1 MAVHEEQLKIPAP
14 IDRLFE
20 FLMRPANIALVS
32 DPSSGLQIV
41 DAPEIVQVGSIITF
55 RIAAF
60 GQVREATHQVIEFE
74 PHSRI
79 AEVQTAGPMKAW
91 RHTHTFES
99 DGDETILIERIDFEP
114 PGGIVGL
121 LVTADKIID
130 QLADA
135 MYYKEQALRKL
146 AAQGR
151 L

>member
-1 MAVHEEQLKIPAP
+1 MAVHEEQLQIPAP
-14 IDRLFE
+14 IDRLFD
-20 FLMRPANIALVS
+20 FLLKPANVALVS
-32 DPSSGLQIV
+32 DPSNGLQLV
-41 DAPEIVQVGSIITF
+41 TAPERVEVGSIITF

-60 GQVREATHQVIEFE
+60 GQVREATHEVVELE
-74 PHSRI
+74 HNSRI
-79 AEVQTAGPMKAW
+79 VEVQKAGPMKAW

-99 DGDETILIERIDFEP
+99 TGDETILIERIEFEP

-146 AAQGR
+146 VAQGK